1 MHQRDT
7 RLWTKLKTPLL
18 PWMQPQRT
26 KVALPKVGCNEFG
39 QRFEMGLMWENS
51 ARPNLALAV
60 PLPDS
65 KLVVLMRIVDH
76 PCFGILYFD
85 AQL

>member
-1 MHQRDT
+1 
-7 RLWTKLKTPLL
+7 
-18 PWMQPQRT
+18 
-26 KVALPKVGCNEFG
+26 
-39 QRFEMGLMWENS
+39 MGLMWENS